1 MLKGLKVYKY
11 LLYIL
16 LYFSQKY
23 KYISKSI
30 FCYTFPK
37 SIFPKSIYIYMKLIY
52 SLWFMMISS
61 FIIQMFVMSSIMTN
75 SYKNITF
82 SLGKFYMSVIM
93 ALLMGILEVLMYDNH
108 MNTLSV
114 YYYLS
119 LFFVL
124 VTFIY
129 LYRNQVYIEDKDYL
143 NEMIEHHSMALLT
156 SEEILQKTNSE
167 RVKKLAENIIS
178 TQEKEIEYMRQL
190 I

>member
-1 MLKGLKVYKY
+1 MN
-11 LLYIL
+11 
-16 LYFSQKY
+16 
-23 KYISKSI
+23 
-30 FCYTFPK
+30 
-37 SIFPKSIYIYMKLIY
+37 LIY
-52 SLWFMMISS
+52 SLCFMMIGS
-61 FIIQMFVMSSIMTN
+61 FIIQMVVMSNIMTN

-93 ALLMGILEVLMYDNH
+93 ALLMGLLEVLMYDNH

-129 LYRNQVYIEDKDYL
+129 LYRNQIYIEDKDYL

-178 TQEKEIEYMRQL
+178 TQEKEIEYMKL
-190 I
+190 LV

>member
-1 MLKGLKVYKY
+1 
-11 LLYIL
+11 
-16 LYFSQKY
+16 
-23 KYISKSI
+23 
-30 FCYTFPK
+30 
-37 SIFPKSIYIYMKLIY
+37 MKLIY
-52 SLWFMMISS
+52 SLWFMMIGS
-61 FIIQMFVMSSIMTN
+61 FIIQIIVMSGIMTN

-93 ALLMGILEVLMYDNH
+93 ALLMGLLEVLMYDNH

-129 LYRNQVYIEDKDYL
+129 LYRNQIYIEDKDYL

-167 RVKKLAENIIS
+167 KVKKLAENIIS
-178 TQEKEIEYMRQL
+178 TQEKEIEYMNQL
-190 I
+190 INTS

>member
-1 MLKGLKVYKY
+1 
-11 LLYIL
+11 
-16 LYFSQKY
+16 
-23 KYISKSI
+23 
-30 FCYTFPK
+30 
-37 SIFPKSIYIYMKLIY
+37 MKLIY

-93 ALLMGILEVLMYDNH
+93 ELLMGILEVLMYDNH
-108 MNTLSV
+108 MNTISV

-129 LYRNQVYIEDKDYL
+129 LYRNQIYIDDKDYL

-167 RVKKLAENIIS
+167 KVKKLAENIIS

-190 I
+190 INTS